1 MLEHFDQQFF
11 TFLNSLNSPFW
22 DKVMFTVSMILIW
35 VPLYLAILIWI
46 GFRYKKKFL
55 IIVLFIVVAV
65 TLSDQ
70 SALVIKKSVERLR
83 PCHEPTLAGTVHM
96 VNGVC
101 GGKYGFVSSHAANS
115 FNVALLSLMFIRKK
129 WFSAG
134 ILFWASVVAYSRIYL
149 GVHYPGDVICG
160 SVLGALI
167 GWGMYRLYELYDR
180 RQKKE
185 EYLSSS
191 RHNR

>member
-1 MLEHFDQQFF
+1 MLEQLDQQFF
-11 TFLNSLNSPFW
+11 IFLNSLNSPFW

-35 VPLYLAILIWI
+35 VPLYIAILIWI
-46 GFRYKKKFL
+46 GSKYRKKFL
-55 IIVLFIVVAV
+55 VAVLFIAAAV

-70 SALVIKKSVERLR
+70 SALVIKKSVERPR
-83 PCHEPTLAGTVHM
+83 PCHEPALIGNVHT

-115 FNVALLSLMFIRKK
+115 FNAALLSLMFIRKK

-134 ILFWASVVAYSRIYL
+134 ILLWASVVAYSRIYL

-160 SVLGALI
+160 SILGAII
-167 GWGMYRLYELYDR
+167 GWGMYKLFELYETR
-180 RQKKE
+180 HRE
-185 EYLSSS
+185 EKYPQSPG
-191 RHNR
+191 

>member
-1 MLEHFDQQFF
+1 MLEQLDQQVFV
-11 TFLNSLNSPFW
+11 FLNSLNSPFW
-22 DKVMFTVSMILIW
+22 DKVMFTVSMILVW

-46 GFRYKKKFL
+46 GSKYRKKFFVV
-55 IIVLFIVVAV
+55 VLFIAVAV

-70 SALVIKKSVERLR
+70 SALFIKNSVERLR
-83 PCHEPTLAGTVHM
+83 PCHEPALAGNVHN

-134 ILFWASVVAYSRIYL
+134 ILLWASVVAYSRIYL

-160 SVLGALI
+160 SILGAII
-167 GWGMYRLYELYDR
+167 GWGMYKLFELYE
-180 RQKKE
+180 
-185 EYLSSS
+185 S
-191 RHNR
+191 RHQEENNPESPG

>member
-1 MLEHFDQQFF
+1 MLEQLDQQFF

-22 DKVMFTVSMILIW
+22 DKVLFTVSMILIW

-46 GFRYKKKFL
+46 GYRYKRKFL
-55 IIVLFIVVAV
+55 VIVLFIVVAV

-83 PCHEPTLAGTVHM
+83 PCHEPALAGTVHM

-167 GWGMYRLYELYDR
+167 GWGMYRIYELYDR

-191 RHNR
+191 RRNG